1 MYALHLSHRKRSY
14 TVRLAALHERYVEVQ
29 EWHVEVSEW
38 YTEVEEWGKGVK
50 RGRGEAEPE
59 YCRERGNL
67 RPAPRGSDPCWDAY
81 G

>member
-1 MYALHLSHRKRSY
+1 M
-14 TVRLAALHERYVEVQ
+14 
-29 EWHVEVSEW
+29 EVSEW

-59 YCRERGNL
+59 YSTEWGNF